1 MSGTFGAFGVARL
14 GIYAAQSGLDV
25 TGNNIT
31 NINTQGYTRQRLDLV
46 SLSSSASDKYSSIYN
61 VRIGQG
67 VLTAGVV
74 QLRDPGLD
82 LQYRGAS
89 ANVGS
94 ANQKLAGLNDIASI
108 LDEVGK
114 GSNDE
119 DQDDGVILR
128 QMNDLRDLISK
139 ALTNGIDGYDGMIR
153 ESADALCTLFNQY
166 AKDLEDLQAKYET
179 QLEQN
184 VTEVNNILKNIR
196 DLNET
201 IREADIRGDAAL
213 ELRDERNRLLDQ
225 LSSYMKIDVKYSM
238 EDIGAG
244 FQVEKLTVTLGGSD
258 QKLIDGVYGTQ
269 LSQELLERNPDFPAV
284 DPNNPY
290 LDNNGLPTADPEQAK
305 KLDNTN
311 YSLTLGP
318 LLNGRGEKLDA
329 ADFGHDLGDNELYGS
344 LQSLREL
351 LTESGEYSTGDYVD
365 TVDPGA
371 GSKRGIPYYRKALDN
386 LAQEFAEQ
394 MNELNAQ
401 ATPPDEPIDGAGN
414 LFSIGSNSDE
424 AMSDNGTPLD
434 PTDDISLITAANIS
448 VSKAWNDGKVSMVAS
463 RNENASSGDNSNLA
477 AFLDVFNKVHEFDP
491 KAVVPGTGNNDA
503 AVGEP
508 YKGTFEDMLLHIQ
521 STLGEDQMSTTAVLT
536 NYTVTQNELYNS
548 RESVS
553 GVDLN
558 DEATNLMVYQ
568 KAYTAACR
576 LMTTLEEALDAL
588 MAM

>member
-1 MSGTFGAFGVARL
+1 MNGTFGAFGVARL

-31 NINTQGYTRQRLDLV
+31 NINTEGYTRQRLDLV
-46 SLSSSASDKYSSIYN
+46 SLSCSASDKYASRYN
-61 VRIGQG
+61 IRIGQG

-74 QLRDPGLD
+74 QLRDAGLD

-94 ANQKLAGLNDIASI
+94 ASQKLAGLNDIASI
-108 LDEVGK
+108 IDEVGK
-114 GSNDE
+114 GSTSE

-166 AKDLEDLQAKYET
+166 AKALEDQQVKCET
-179 QLEQN
+179 QLDQS
-184 VTEVNNILKNIR
+184 VTEINNILENIQQLNKSIR
-196 DLNET
+196 D
-201 IREADIRGDAAL
+201 ADIRGDAAL
-213 ELRDERNRLLDQ
+213 ELRDERNRQLDK

-238 EDIGAG
+238 EDLGAG
-244 FQVEKLTVTLGGSD
+244 LEVEKLTVSLATGD
-258 QKLIDGVYGTQ
+258 KNVLIDGEYGAK
-269 LSQELLERNPDFPAV
+269 LGVSLD
-284 DPNNPY
+284 DPNY
-290 LDNNGLPTADPEQAK
+290 DIRLYALRDLDGEKLNNNDTDP
-305 KLDNTN
+305 
-311 YSLTLGP
+311 LTLG
-318 LLNGRGEKLDA
+318 DS
-329 ADFGHDLGDNELYGS
+329 DLYGS

-351 LTESGEYSTGDYVD
+351 LTESGEYSAADYVD
-365 TVDPGA
+365 NVDDEA

-394 MNELNAQ
+394 MNKLNMPGTGVEGEGVLFSMGSNNNDTTAI
-401 ATPPDEPIDGAGN
+401 TAGN
-414 LFSIGSNSDE
+414 I
-424 AMSDNGTPLD
+424 A
-434 PTDDISLITAANIS
+434 
-448 VSKAWNDGKVSMVAS
+448 VSKDWNDQKVSMIATQDP
-463 RNENASSGDNSNLA
+463 NASSGDNSNLA
-477 AFLDVFNKVHEFDP
+477 AFLDLFNKVQEFDP
-491 KAVVPGTGNNDA
+491 EAIVPGTGNNDA

-521 STLGEDQMSTTAVLT
+521 STLAEDQMSTTAVLT
-536 NYTVTQNELYNS
+536 NYTVTQNELYNN

>member
-1 MSGTFGAFGVARL
+1 MNGTFGAFGVARL

-31 NINTQGYTRQRLDLV
+31 NINTEGYTRQRLDLV
-46 SLSSSASDKYSSIYN
+46 SLSCSASDKYASRYN
-61 VRIGQG
+61 IRIGQG

-74 QLRDPGLD
+74 QLRDAGLD

-94 ANQKLAGLNDIASI
+94 ASQKLAGLNDIASI
-108 LDEVGK
+108 IDEVGK
-114 GSNDE
+114 GSTSE

-166 AKDLEDLQAKYET
+166 AKDLEDLQVKYET
-179 QLEQN
+179 QLDQN
-184 VTEVNNILKNIR
+184 VTEINNILENIQQLNKSIR
-196 DLNET
+196 D
-201 IREADIRGDAAL
+201 ADIRGDAAL
-213 ELRDERNRLLDQ
+213 ELRDERNRQLDK

-238 EDIGAG
+238 EDLGAG
-244 FQVEKLTVTLGGSD
+244 LEVEKLTVSLATGD
-258 QKLIDGVYGTQ
+258 KNVLIDGEYGAK
-269 LSQELLERNPDFPAV
+269 LGVSLD
-284 DPNNPY
+284 DPNY
-290 LDNNGLPTADPEQAK
+290 DIRLYALRDLDGEKLNNNDTDP
-305 KLDNTN
+305 
-311 YSLTLGP
+311 LTLG
-318 LLNGRGEKLDA
+318 DS
-329 ADFGHDLGDNELYGS
+329 DLYGS

-351 LTESGEYSTGDYVD
+351 LTESGEYSAADYVD
-365 TVDPGA
+365 NVDDEA

-394 MNELNAQ
+394 MNKLNMPGTGVEGEGVLFSMGSNNNDTTAI
-401 ATPPDEPIDGAGN
+401 TAGN
-414 LFSIGSNSDE
+414 I
-424 AMSDNGTPLD
+424 A
-434 PTDDISLITAANIS
+434 
-448 VSKAWNDGKVSMVAS
+448 VSKDWNDQKVSMIATQDP
-463 RNENASSGDNSNLA
+463 NASSGDNSNLA
-477 AFLDVFNKVHEFDP
+477 AFLDLFNKVQEFDP
-491 KAVVPGTGNNDA
+491 EAIVPGTGNNDA

-521 STLGEDQMSTTAVLT
+521 STLAEDQMSTTAVLT
-536 NYTVTQNELYNS
+536 NYTVTQNELYNN

>member
-1 MSGTFGAFGVARL
+1 MNGTFGAFGVARL

-31 NINTQGYTRQRLDLV
+31 NINTAGYTRQRLDLV
-46 SLSSSASDKYSSIYN
+46 SLSSSASDKYASIYN

-82 LQYRGAS
+82 LQYRNAS

-94 ANQKLAGLNDIASI
+94 ANQKLSGLNDIASI

-114 GSNDE
+114 GSTTE

-166 AKDLEDLQAKYET
+166 AKDLEDLQVKYET

-184 VTEVNNILKNIR
+184 TTEINNILENIQK
-196 DLNET
+196 LNET

-225 LSSYMKIDVKYSM
+225 LSGYMKIDVKYSM
-238 EDIGAG
+238 EDLGAG
-244 FQVEKLTVTLGGSD
+244 LEVEKLTVSLGTGD
-258 QKLIDGVYGTQ
+258 KNVLIDGVYG
-269 LSQELLERNPDFPAV
+269 SKIGINMA
-284 DPNNPY
+284 DPNYNVQLY
-290 LDNNGLPTADPEQAK
+290 ALRNLD
-305 KLDNTN
+305 
-311 YSLTLGP
+311 
-318 LLNGRGEKLDA
+318 GEKLDNNHT
-329 ADFGHDLGDNELYGS
+329 DPVTLGDSDLYGS
-344 LQSLREL
+344 LQSVREL
-351 LTESGEYSTGDYVD
+351 LTESGEYSAADYVAN
-365 TVDPGA
+365 VDDEA

-386 LAQEFAEQ
+386 LAQEFAER
-394 MNELNAQ
+394 MNALNMPGTGVEGEGVLFSMGSNNNDTTAI
-401 ATPPDEPIDGAGN
+401 TAGN
-414 LFSIGSNSDE
+414 I
-424 AMSDNGTPLD
+424 A
-434 PTDDISLITAANIS
+434 
-448 VSKAWNDGKVSMVAS
+448 VSKDWNDQKVSMIATQDP
-463 RNENASSGDNSNLA
+463 NASSGDNSNLA
-477 AFLDVFNKVHEFDP
+477 AFLDLFNQVQEFDP
-491 KAVVPGTGNNDA
+491 KAIVPGTGNNDA

-508 YKGTFEDMLLHIQ
+508 FKGTFEDMLLHIQ
-521 STLGEDQMSTTAVLT
+521 STLAEDQMSTTAVLT
-536 NYTVTQNELYNS
+536 NYTITQNELYTN

>member
-1 MSGTFGAFGVARL
+1 MNGTFGAFGVARL

-31 NINTQGYTRQRLDLV
+31 NINTAGYTRQRLDLV
-46 SLSSSASDKYSSIYN
+46 SLSSSASDKYASIYN

-82 LQYRGAS
+82 LQYRNAS

-94 ANQKLAGLNDIASI
+94 AGQKLTGLNDIASI

-114 GSNDE
+114 GSTDE

-166 AKDLEDLQAKYET
+166 AKDLEDLQTKYET

-184 VTEVNNILKNIR
+184 VTEVNNILENIQK
-196 DLNET
+196 LNET

-225 LSSYMKIDVKYSM
+225 LSGYMKIDVKYSM
-238 EDIGAG
+238 EDLGAG
-244 FQVEKLTVTLGGSD
+244 LQVEKLTVSLGSGN
-258 QKLIDGVYGTQ
+258 KNVLIDGVYG
-269 LSQELLERNPDFPAV
+269 SKIGINME
-284 DPNNPY
+284 DPNYNVQLY
-290 LDNNGLPTADPEQAK
+290 ALRNLD
-305 KLDNTN
+305 
-311 YSLTLGP
+311 
-318 LLNGRGEKLDA
+318 GEKLDNNHT
-329 ADFGHDLGDNELYGS
+329 DPVTLGDSDLYGS
-344 LQSLREL
+344 LQSVREL
-351 LTESGEYSTGDYVD
+351 LTESGEYT
-365 TVDPGA
+365 TVPPTTDPEA
-371 GSKRGIPYYRKALDN
+371 SSKRGILYYRKALDN

-394 MNELNAQ
+394 MNLRNAQ
-401 ATPPDEPIDGAGN
+401 TTPPDQPIDGAGV
-414 LFSIGSNSDE
+414 LFSNSSSGSDST
-424 AMSDNGTPLD
+424 G
-434 PTDDISLITAANIS
+434 ITAGNIS
-448 VSKAWNDGKVSMVAS
+448 VSKDWNDGIVSMVAS
-463 RNENASSGDNSNLA
+463 RESNAASGDNSNLA
-477 AFLDVFNKVHEFDP
+477 AFLNLFNKKHEFDP
-491 KAVVPGTGNNDA
+491 GAVVPGSAGAGT
-503 AVGEP
+503 P

-521 STLGEDQMSTTAVLT
+521 STLAEDQMSTTAVLT
-536 NYTVTQNELYNS
+536 NYTVTQNELYTN

>member
-94 ANQKLAGLNDIASI
+94 ASQKLEGLNSIAGI

-114 GSNDE
+114 GSTDE

-166 AKDLEDLQAKYET
+166 AKDLEDLQVKYET

-213 ELRDERNRLLDQ
+213 ELRDERNRQLDK
-225 LSSYMKIDVKYSM
+225 LSTYMKIDVTYSM
-238 EDIGAG
+238 EDVGAG
-244 FQVEKLTVTLGGSD
+244 LQVEKLTVSLGSGN
-258 QKLIDGVYGTQ
+258 KNVLIDGVYGTQ
-269 LSQELLERNPDFPAV
+269 FSQELLERNPDFPAV

-318 LLNGRGEKLDA
+318 LLNDRGEKLDA

-351 LTESGEYSTGDYVD
+351 LTESGEYSTEDYV
-365 TVDPGA
+365 TNVDDGA

-394 MNELNAQ
+394 MNALNAQ
-401 ATPPDEPIDGAGN
+401 TTPPDEPIDGAGN
-414 LFSIGSNSDE
+414 LFSIGSNSDV

-434 PTDDISLITAANIS
+434 PTDDFSLITAANIS
-448 VSKAWNDGKVSMVAS
+448 VSKSWNDGNVSMIAS
-463 RNENASSGDNSNLA
+463 RYPNASSGDNSNLA
-477 AFLDVFNKVHEFDP
+477 AFLDVFNKTHQF
-491 KAVVPGTGNNDA
+491 KPGDLVTD
-503 AVGEP
+503 AVGKDSPFE
-508 YKGTFEDMLLHIQ
+508 GTFEDMLIHIQ
-521 STLGEDQMSTTAVLT
+521 STLGEDQMSTTAVLN
-536 NYTVTQNELYNS
+536 NYSITQNELYMD